1 MRRATASR
9 RLAPCRKRK
18 KVEVSALQTNS
29 CLSAGD
35 LSLEL
40 IGVPEEQS
48 LGGDPQ
54 TGAVDLGVLGGVEVG
69 VWEMTNGT
77 MRDVEADEIFIVLSG
92 QAVVEFDDGTAPL
105 HLKAGDVGRFSA
117 GTRTVWTVT
126 ERLRK
131 VFLT

>member
-1 MRRATASR
+1 M
-9 RLAPCRKRK
+9 
-18 KVEVSALQTNS
+18 SALQTNS

-92 QAVVEFDDGTAPL
+92 RAVVEFDDGTAPL
-105 HLKAGDVGRFSA
+105 HLKAGDVGRFSQA
-117 GTRTVWTVT
+117 RAPCGR
-126 ERLRK
+126 
-131 VFLT
+131 